1 MKKIALCPGS
11 YDPITRGH
19 EDIIRR
25 AAALFGKCEVWVM
38 NNENKKYLL
47 SLEERTALC
56 RAVFRGEKGIRVFSS
71 DGMLLD
77 LVKDRPEAVLVKGIR
92 SGKDLDYE
100 RPMADWHREKGG
112 CETLYLGAKEEFLTL
127 SSTKV
132 REIFAEKGDLSPFVS
147 EEVGKFLANK
157 L

>member
-11 YDPITRGH
+11 YDPVTRGH

-25 AAALFGKCEVWVM
+25 AAALFGECEVWVM
-38 NNENKKYLL
+38 NNEHKKYLFP
-47 SLEERTALC
+47 LETRAALC
-56 RAVFRGEKGIRVFSS
+56 RAAFRGEKGIRVRVS

-77 LVKDRPEAVLVKGIR
+77 IVKDRPEAVLVKGIR
-92 SGKDLDYE
+92 NGADLEYE
-100 RPMADWHREKGG
+100 RPMAAWHREKGG
-112 CETLYLGAKEEFLTL
+112 CETLYLDSKDEFREV

-132 REIFAEKGDLSPFVS
+132 RAVIAEKGDLSPFVS
-147 EEVGKFLANK
+147 EKVRKFLANK